1 MSKHLIAAV
10 QASPVF
16 MDRKA
21 RTEKVCD
28 LIGAAAKG
36 GAGIVVLPE
45 SVIPGY
51 PDWVWV
57 TPPGVRKPLLD
68 EMYATLLDNAVTVS
82 DDTTAALGKASKAA
96 GVHVAVG
103 VTERNEEASGASLF
117 NTLLFFGPDGE
128 LLQRHRKL
136 MPTGAERL
144 VWAQGDGS
152 TLEVYDTPLGK
163 LGGLICWENY
173 MPLARQSLYG
183 RGLQILASPTWDSSD
198 MWLASMQHI
207 ARESGAYVVGCCT
220 ALRMDEIPERFEF
233 RTLYPEREWI
243 NRGNSV
249 ICDPRGKIVAGPV
262 AEKEEILYAEVDPA
276 VSKASKWIFDAAGHY
291 ARPDVFHLSVN
302 RRHNPILS
310 DAEADDATGPAP
322 WAETD

>member
-1 MSKHLIAAV
+1 
-10 QASPVF
+10 

-21 RTEKVCD
+21 STEKVCD
-28 LIGAAAKG
+28 LIATAAKS
-36 GAGIVVLPE
+36 GAGVVVLPE
-45 SVIPGY
+45 SIIPGY

-68 EMYATLLDNAVTVS
+68 EMYGVLLENAVAVS
-82 DDTTAALGKASKAA
+82 DDAIRALGAAAKAA
-96 GVHVAVG
+96 RVHVAVG

-117 NTLLFFGPDGE
+117 NTLLFLGPDGE
-128 LLQRHRKL
+128 LLARHRKL

-152 TLEVYDTPLGK
+152 TLEVYDTPAGK

-173 MPLARQSLYG
+173 MPLARQSLYA
-183 RGLQILASPTWDSSD
+183 RGVQILASPTWDSSD

-220 ALRMDEIPERFEF
+220 ALRMDDIPERFEF
-233 RTLYPEREWI
+233 RTLYPEREWV

-262 AEKEEILYAEVDPA
+262 VEAEEILYAEVDPA
-276 VSKASKWIFDAAGHY
+276 LMSAAKWIFDAAGHY
-291 ARPDVFHLSVN
+291 ARPDVFRLSVN
-302 RRHNPILS
+302 RSHNPVVT
-310 DAEADDATGPAP
+310 DAASNDPGAPAP
-322 WAETD
+322 WADTETD